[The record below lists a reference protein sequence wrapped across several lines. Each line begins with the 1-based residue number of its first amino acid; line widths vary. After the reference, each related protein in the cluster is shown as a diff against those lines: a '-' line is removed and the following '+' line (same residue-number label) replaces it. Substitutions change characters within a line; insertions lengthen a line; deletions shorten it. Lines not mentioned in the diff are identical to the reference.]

1 MSADHLLNALKLH
14 MASMDAQVGRAR
26 MSVVQSYDPNS
37 GTAKVLIQP
46 EGVLTSW
53 LPVLSQSVGA
63 GWGVHT
69 PLAGGE
75 QVLVLPME
83 GDADNGVIVGRAWS
97 DQMQPPQNPF
107 GGTLGAAQILL
118 LDKGGSALLL
128 DAAGNIK
135 VKNAA
140 GASALIESNGQIALT
155 DASGASIVL
164 SNNGTVNVNG
174 TLAVSGDIIDLNNVH
189 GSVQTLRAA
198 YNSHVHPGVEAG
210 GSNTGTTDDPVP

>member
-1 MSADHLLNALKLH
+1 MSTDHLLNTLKMH
-14 MASMDAQVGRAR
+14 MASMDTQLGQAR
-26 MSVVQSYDPNS
+26 MGVVQSYDPSN

-75 QVLVLPME
+75 QVLMLPME

-107 GGTLGAAQILL
+107 GGMLGAAQILL
-118 LDKGGSALLL
+118 LDKSGSAVLL

-135 VKNAA
+135 VKNGA
-140 GASALIESNGQIALT
+140 GASALMQSNGQIVLT
-155 DASGASIVL
+155 DASGASIAL
-164 SNNGTVNVNG
+164 ANNGTVNVTG
-174 TLAVSGDIIDLNNVH
+174 TLAVSGDIIDRDNAY
-189 GSVQTLRAA
+189 GSVQTLRSA
-198 YNSHVHPGVEAG
+198 YNAHHHPGVEAG
-210 GSNTGTTDDPVP
+210 SSSTATTDDPVP

>member
-14 MASMDAQVGRAR
+14 MASMDAQAGRPR
-26 MSVVQSYDPNS
+26 MGVVQSYDPNS

-63 GWGVHT
+63 GWGVHA

-118 LDKGGSALLL
+118 LDKGGSVLLL

-140 GASALIESNGQIALT
+140 GASTLIESNGQIALT

-164 SNNGTVNVNG
+164 SNNGTVNITG
-174 TLAVSGDIIDLNNVH
+174 TLAVSGDIIDLNNAH
-189 GSVQTLRAA
+189 GSLQTLRAA
-198 YNSHVHPGVEAG
+198 YNAHVHPGVEAG

>member
-1 MSADHLLNALKLH
+1 MSVDQLLNALKLH
-14 MASMDAQVGRAR
+14 MASMDAQVGQAR
-26 MSVVQSYDPNS
+26 MGVVQSYDPNS

-63 GWGVHT
+63 GWGVHA

-83 GDADNGVIVGRAWS
+83 GDAENGVIVGRAWS

-107 GGTLGAAQILL
+107 GGTLGATQILL
-118 LDKGGSALLL
+118 LDKGGSALLF
-128 DAAGNIK
+128 DAAGNIR

-140 GASALIESNGQIALT
+140 GASALIESNGQIALI
-155 DASGASIVL
+155 DASGTSIVL
-164 SNNGTVNVNG
+164 SNNGTVNVTG
-174 TLAVSGDIIDLNNVH
+174 TLAVSGDIVDRNNAH
-189 GSVQTLRAA
+189 GSVQTLSAA
-198 YNSHVHPGVEAG
+198 YNAHVHPGVETG
-210 GSNTGTTDDPVP
+210 GSDTGTTDDPVP

>member
-1 MSADHLLNALKLH
+1 MSADQLLNALKLH
-14 MASMDAQVGRAR
+14 MASMDAQAGQAR
-26 MSVVQSYDPNS
+26 MGVVQSYDPNS

-118 LDKGGSALLL
+118 LDKSGSALLL
-128 DAAGNIK
+128 DATGNIK

-155 DASGASIVL
+155 DASGTSLVL
-164 SNNGTVNVNG
+164 SNNGTVKVTG
-174 TLAVSGDIIDLNNVH
+174 TLAVSGDIIDLNNAH

-198 YNSHVHPGVEAG
+198 YNAHVHPGVETG
-210 GSNTGTTDDPVP
+210 GNNTGTTDDPVP